1 MQYTVFV
8 VTILLMLVVTAA
20 FAIVALNASKPAV
33 EYAGVQEKSFSVR
46 AKVFWAMIVAGVLI
60 AVITTLDLPYAATRG
75 DVPDDAVT
83 IGIEGRQWLWLMDE
97 ADVGL
102 GDTVVFDVSAF
113 DVNHGLGVYDPDMTL
128 IGQTQAMPGYVN
140 SLQVTLDRPGT
151 YSLLCMEYCGLSHH
165 IMLSQITVGEEAAAE
180 EVIPAEDV
188 VPAAETVPAEAV
200 VPAEVAAPAEEA
212 VPAEEIVPA
221 EEAGATGEEGE

>member
-46 AKVFWAMIVAGVLI
+46 AKVFWAMIIAGVLI

-97 ADVGL
+97 AEVGL

-165 IMLSQITVGEEAAAE
+165 IMLSQITVGEEAAAV

-188 VPAAETVPAEAV
+188 VPATETVPAEAV
-200 VPAEVAAPAEEA
+200 VPAEEA
-212 VPAEEIVPA
+212 VPAEETVPA
-221 EEAGATGEEGE
+221 DEAGATGEEGE